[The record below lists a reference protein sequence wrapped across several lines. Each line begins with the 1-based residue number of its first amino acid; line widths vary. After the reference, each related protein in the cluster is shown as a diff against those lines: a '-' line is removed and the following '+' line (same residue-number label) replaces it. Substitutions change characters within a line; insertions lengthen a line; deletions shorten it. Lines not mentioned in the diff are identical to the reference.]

1 MIDLDGRRA
10 VITGASRGIG
20 YAVAEAYANAG
31 AEVHIVSESG
41 DIEEAAAVLR
51 SSANASLT
59 GHVGDVSDRLV
70 RRLAERHSGEQCGP
84 RGIAWIDDQSPEVP
98 AREDLPDQC
107 EGTPE
112 DVG

>member
-70 RRLAERHSGEQCGP
+70 RRLAESIAPPGILVNNAGLEELRGSTINSRPRRSSG
-84 RGIAWIDDQSPEVP
+84 SM
-98 AREDLPDQC
+98 
-107 EGTPE
+107 
-112 DVG
+112 